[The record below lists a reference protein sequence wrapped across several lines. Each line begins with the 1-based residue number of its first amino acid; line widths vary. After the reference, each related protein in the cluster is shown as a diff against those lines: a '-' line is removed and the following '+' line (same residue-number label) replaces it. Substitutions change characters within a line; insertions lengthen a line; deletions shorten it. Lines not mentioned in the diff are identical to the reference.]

1 MKLFI
6 AIEVSN
12 GMRKELSA
20 LSKALR
26 ERSCGGR
33 FVPPE
38 NFHITLRYI
47 GESDD
52 LAGAVFAMREA
63 CRDIRPF
70 TLTLGSYGFF
80 EKTDPGSHRVSLVT
94 VEGELSELEVLR
106 ESLDS
111 ALYDRGFPRELKRF
125 VPHVTLGR
133 SVEHDELVTAELRGA
148 PLSSSVTVTGITLF
162 ESERVKGKQIYT
174 PLHRER
180 F

>member
-6 AIEVSN
+6 AIEVS
-12 GMRKELSA
+12 GEMKKELNNI
-20 LSKALR
+20 SKALR

-52 LAGAVFAMREA
+52 LAGAASAMREA

-70 TLTLGSYGFF
+70 RLSLGSYGFF
-80 EKTDPGSHRVSLVT
+80 EKTGSGSRRVSLVT
-94 VEGELSELEVLR
+94 VEGELSELSVLY

-111 ALYDRGFPRELKRF
+111 ALSDQGFPRELKRF

-133 SVEHDELVTAELRGA
+133 SVEHDDLVTEELKSI

-162 ESERVKGKQIYT
+162 ESSLIKGRQVYS
-174 PLHRER
+174 PLHREK